1 MLINTVLQF
10 CNKCF
15 LYFERI
21 FFFGGGDKENKMSGF
36 KKYLLIDCCSKGTSK
51 LKKNPR
57 QLLMR
62 LNELHKNAISL
73 VKIGRC

>member
-1 MLINTVLQF
+1 MFFVLRAF
-10 CNKCF
+10 
-15 LYFERI
+15 I
-21 FFFGGGDKENKMSGF
+21 FFLGGGHKEKKMSGF
-36 KKYLLIDCCSKGTSK
+36 KKYLLIDCCTKGTSK

-73 VKIGRC
+73 VKIDRY